1 MDAGMGQ
8 SKLRLDLF
16 TVITQGGLGGTLGT
30 VCFMIFKK
38 YLQVDIFT
46 SRLGKSNEI
55 GQCSLQQ
62 HS

>member
-38 YLQVDIFT
+38 I
-46 SRLGKSNEI
+46 SLGRYI
-55 GQCSLQQ
+55 
-62 HS
+62 H